1 MEDLTQKLIPFLLS
15 PQFEGWLLT
24 TKIAFIVL
32 TFLFVIGIIIFL
44 IESTWLKRLIL
55 EDTAEFLTFRPA
67 GVRRIERVWL
77 KTKVRLD
84 TGLESEY
91 KLAVIE
97 ADNILDD
104 TLKRMEFSGETLGEK
119 LRGLSAV
126 SLPNIEE
133 IKNAHQIRNN
143 IIHDPD
149 YRLSLEEARKTIDV
163 YEKALR
169 DLEAF

>member
-1 MEDLTQKLIPFLLS
+1 MTDLTQKLITIIFS

-24 TKIAFIVL
+24 TKIVFIVL
-32 TFLFVIGIIIFL
+32 SFVFIISLIIFL
-44 IESTWLKRLIL
+44 IKSTWLKRLIL
-55 EDTAEFLTFRPA
+55 EDTAEFLTWRPA
-67 GVRRIERVWL
+67 GVRRIERTWL
-77 KTKVRLD
+77 RTKARLD
-84 TGLESEY
+84 SGLESEY

-97 ADNILDD
+97 ADNMLDD
-104 TLKRMEFSGETLGEK
+104 ILKRMEFAGETLGEK
-119 LRGLSAV
+119 LGGLSAA

-149 YRLSLEEARKTIDV
+149 YRLSLEEARRVMDI